1 MKYYLNTIKLYW
13 KWIKNDYKYSVF
25 NLLIFKMSILDY
37 IEENRSKKKYLSDI
51 DKAEQYFLNQK
62 NSIIA
67 IRDTNWFKEIRNYWL
82 RVMDSSIN
90 RLKTSKE
97 TDNNAIESLR
107 LSSDFIEFLDNL
119 TKE

>member
-1 MKYYLNTIKLYW
+1 
-13 KWIKNDYKYSVF
+13 
-25 NLLIFKMSILDY
+25 
-37 IEENRSKKKYLSDI
+37 
-51 DKAEQYFLNQK
+51 
-62 NSIIA
+62 
-67 IRDTNWFKEIRNYWL
+67 
-82 RVMDSSIN
+82 MDSSIN